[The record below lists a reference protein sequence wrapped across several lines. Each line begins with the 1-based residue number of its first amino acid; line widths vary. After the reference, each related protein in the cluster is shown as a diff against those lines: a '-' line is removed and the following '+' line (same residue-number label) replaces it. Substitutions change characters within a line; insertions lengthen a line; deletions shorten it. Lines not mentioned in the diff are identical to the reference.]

1 MEGDLTVVS
10 WKGTADGGA
19 EFEGAFADARRGRG
33 RRGCWNGIAA
43 TGTLVVRKLGGGR
56 AGELAIHRLL
66 SQPEVTWQEALDVAA
81 ARTADRCRG
90 RRIVVAQ
97 DTTEINFA
105 GRDRR
110 RRDSGPRPATG

>member
-1 MEGDLTVVS
+1 M
-10 WKGTADGGA
+10 AGA
-19 EFEGAFADARRGRG
+19 EFEGAFADARRAARASWLLE
-33 RRGCWNGIAA
+33 RIAA

-90 RRIVVAQ
+90 R
-97 DTTEINFA
+97 
-105 GRDRR
+105 G
-110 RRDSGPRPATG
+110 GMPGGGWG